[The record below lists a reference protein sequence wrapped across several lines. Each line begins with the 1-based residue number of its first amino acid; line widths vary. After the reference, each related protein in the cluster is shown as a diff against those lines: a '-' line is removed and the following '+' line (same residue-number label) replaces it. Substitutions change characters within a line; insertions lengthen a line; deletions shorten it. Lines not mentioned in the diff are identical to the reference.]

1 MIGNQ
6 PIDLYARAI
15 SDEKQHAVL
24 DGASAGTYKRY
35 QVLHNDYPDPDRLRK
50 LAASIKD
57 HTLHHLDEYL
67 AKAEQAMTSRGVKVH
82 FASTGED
89 ACQTILTILQGH
101 GVTRLTKSKSM
112 AAEEI
117 HLNPFLIE
125 NGIECLESDLGEFII
140 QLDDDVPSH
149 IVKPIIHKNRREIAK
164 TFMREGIAAD
174 YNDDPETITRRART
188 YLREKY
194 MLAEAGITGAN
205 FVCCDSGRMLLV
217 TNEGNSR
224 FGMAP
229 VPVHIALVGIEK
241 LIPREKDLAV
251 FLNLLGRS
259 ATGQQLTV
267 YTEFISGPRSANQ
280 PDGPEHMHVVFLDN
294 GRSDVLASNCREI
307 LRCIRCGACQNV
319 CPVYRQ
325 ASGHAYRSTYG
336 GPVGAVLSPLL
347 FGDRFPELAD
357 LPKAS
362 SLCGACNEV
371 CPVDIPI
378 PDLLLRL
385 RDKAKRE
392 GVHSPA
398 AIPMA
403 PFATLAT
410 SPSLWRTAMTMSKA
424 MNHLPIDVAPIK
436 PLQDWLGQRTLPEFH
451 GGDFRKWF
459 KGHKTSKHPHNQSH
473 ET

>member
-6 PIDLYARAI
+6 PIDLYARSI
-15 SDEKQHAVL
+15 PDEKQHAVS
-24 DGASAGTYKRY
+24 DGTSSGTEKRY
-35 QVLHNDYPDPDRLRK
+35 QVLHRDYQDPDALRK
-50 LAASIKD
+50 IAAAIKD
-57 HTLHHLDEYL
+57 HTLHHLGDYL
-67 AKAEQAMTSRGVKVH
+67 AKAEEALESRGVNVH
-82 FASTGED
+82 FAATGED
-89 ACQTILTILQGH
+89 ARQTILSILKGH
-101 GVTRLTKSKSM
+101 GVTSLTKSKSM

-117 HLNPFLIE
+117 HLNPFLID
-125 NGIECLESDLGEFII
+125 NGVECLESDLGEFII
-140 QLDDDVPSH
+140 QLDDDIPSH
-149 IVKPIIHKNRREIAK
+149 IVKPVIHKNRREIAN
-164 TFMREGIAAD
+164 TFLREGIAKD
-174 YNDDPETITRRART
+174 YNDDPQTITRRARA
-188 YLREKY
+188 YLRGKY
-194 MLAEAGITGAN
+194 MQAGACITGAN
-205 FVCCDSGRMLLV
+205 FVCADSGRMLLV

-241 LIPREKDLAV
+241 LIPRERDLAV

-259 ATGQQLTV
+259 ATAQQLTV
-267 YTEFISGPRSANQ
+267 YTEFINGPRSANQ
-280 PDGPEHMHVVFLDN
+280 PDGPEHMHVVFMDN
-294 GRSDVLASNCREI
+294 GRTDVLASNCREI

-325 ASGHAYRSTYG
+325 ASGHAYRATYG

-385 RDKAKRE
+385 RGKAKRE
-392 GVHSPA
+392 HIHSPA

-410 SPSLWRTAMTMSKA
+410 TPSLWRSAMTLSNA
-424 MNHLPIDVAPIK
+424 MNHIPYQITPIK
-436 PLQDWLGQRTLPEFH
+436 PLQDWLDQRTLPDFH

-459 KGHKTSKHPHNQSH
+459 RARKKKC
-473 ET
+473 

>member
-1 MIGNQ
+1 MVTHQ
-6 PIDLYARAI
+6 PIDLYARNI
-15 SDEKQHAVL
+15 TDEKQASVI
-24 DGASAGTYKRY
+24 DGSSSGTEKRY
-35 QVLHNDYPDPDRLRK
+35 QVLNADYENPNALRK
-50 LAASIKD
+50 LAGAIKD
-57 HTLHHLDEYL
+57 HTLHHLGTYL
-67 AKAEQAMTSRGVKVH
+67 AKAEKSLTDRGVNVH
-82 FASTGED
+82 YAATDED
-89 ACQTILTILQGH
+89 ARQTILSILRSH
-101 GVTRLTKSKSM
+101 EVTRLTKSKSM

-140 QLDDDVPSH
+140 QLDGDEPSH
-149 IVKPIIHKNRREIAK
+149 IVKPIIHKNRREIAR
-164 TFMREGIAAD
+164 TFLREGIGGD
-174 YNDDPETITRRART
+174 YNDDPETITRRARVH
-188 YLREKY
+188 LREKY
-194 MLAEAGITGAN
+194 MLAQAGITGAN
-205 FVCCDSGRMLLV
+205 FVCADTGRLALV

-241 LIPREKDLAV
+241 VIPEEKDLAV

-267 YTEFISGPRSANQ
+267 YTEFINGPRSPNQ
-280 PDGPEHMHVVFLDN
+280 PDGPDHMHVVFMDN
-294 GRSDVLASNCREI
+294 GRTDVLASNCREI

-392 GVHSPA
+392 SVPSAG
-398 AIPMA
+398 AIPMS

-424 MNHLPIDVAPIK
+424 MNHLPIEVAPVK
-436 PLQDWLGQRTLPEFH
+436 PLQEWLGQRTLPEWR

-459 KGHKTSKHPHNQSH
+459 KNRKN
-473 ET
+473 

>member
-6 PIDLYARAI
+6 LIDLYAREI
-15 SDEKQHAVL
+15 SDEKQHSVL
-24 DGASAGTYKRY
+24 GGASSGTEKRY
-35 QVLHNDYPDPDRLRK
+35 KVLHQDYQDPDALRK

-57 HTLHHLDEYL
+57 HTLHHLDDYL
-67 AKAEQAMTSRGVKVH
+67 AKAEQALVSRGVNVH
-82 FASTGED
+82 FAATGDD
-89 ACQTILTILQGH
+89 AKQTILDILRGH
-101 GVTRLTKSKSM
+101 GVTSLTKSKSM

-140 QLDDDVPSH
+140 QLDDDIPSH
-149 IVKPIIHKNRREIAK
+149 IVKPIIHKNRREIAR
-164 TFMREGIAAD
+164 TFQREGIAAD
-174 YNDDPETITRRART
+174 YNDDPETITRRARV
-188 YLREKY
+188 YFREKY
-194 MLAEAGITGAN
+194 LKAQAGITGAN
-205 FVCCDSGRMLLV
+205 FVCADTGRMLLV

-229 VPVHIALVGIEK
+229 VPIHIALVGIEK
-241 LIPREKDLAV
+241 IIPREKDLSV

-267 YTEFISGPRSANQ
+267 YTEFINGPKSANQ
-280 PDGPEHMHVVFLDN
+280 PDGPEHMHVVFMDN
-294 GRSDVLASNCREI
+294 GRTDVLASNCREI

-385 RDKAKRE
+385 RDKAHRE
-392 GVHSPA
+392 HVHSPA

-424 MNHLPIDVAPIK
+424 MNHLPIQVAPIK
-436 PLQDWLGQRTLPEFH
+436 PLQDWLGQRTLPQSH
-451 GGDFRKWF
+451 GGDFRKLYKSRK
-459 KGHKTSKHPHNQSH
+459 KG
-473 ET
+473 

>member
-6 PIDLYARAI
+6 LIDEYARNI
-15 SDEKQHAVL
+15 SDEKQHSVIS
-24 DGASAGTYKRY
+24 GAAAGTEKRY
-35 QVLHNDYPDPDRLRK
+35 QVLHKDYPDPDAIRK

-57 HTLHHLDEYL
+57 HTLHHLGDYL
-67 AKAEQAMTSRGVKVH
+67 AKAEEALTTRGVKVH
-82 FASTGED
+82 FASSDED
-89 ACQTILTILQGH
+89 ARQTILSILQGH
-101 GVTRLTKSKSM
+101 GVTQLTKSKSM

-125 NGIECLESDLGEFII
+125 NGVECLESDLGEFII
-140 QLDDDVPSH
+140 QLDDDEPSH
-149 IVKPIIHKNRREIAK
+149 IVKPIIHKNRREIAE
-164 TFMREGIAAD
+164 TFLREGIAVD
-174 YNDDPETITRRART
+174 YNDDPETITRRARVH
-188 YLREKY
+188 LREKY
-194 MLAEAGITGAN
+194 MKAQAGITGGN
-205 FVCCDSGRMLLV
+205 FVCADTGRVALV

-229 VPVHIALVGIEK
+229 VGVHIALIGIEK
-241 LIPREKDLAV
+241 IIPQEKDLAV

-267 YTEFISGPRSANQ
+267 YTEFINGPKSTKQ

-294 GRSDVLASNCREI
+294 GRTDVLASNCKEI

-336 GPVGAVLSPLL
+336 GPVGAVLSPIL
-347 FGDRFPELAD
+347 FGSRFPELAD

-385 RDKAKRE
+385 RDKAHRE
-392 GVHSPA
+392 HIHSPA
-398 AIPMA
+398 AIPMS

-424 MNHLPIDVAPIK
+424 MNHLPIQVAPIK
-436 PLQDWLGQRTLPEFH
+436 PLQDWLGQRTLPESH
-451 GGDFRKWF
+451 GGDFRKWY
-459 KGHKTSKHPHNQSH
+459 KGRKK
-473 ET
+473 E

>member
-1 MIGNQ
+1 MIDHQ
-6 PIDLYARAI
+6 LIDTYAREI
-15 SDEKQHAVL
+15 SDEKQTSVITGSA
-24 DGASAGTYKRY
+24 ASTDKRY
-35 QVLHNDYPDPDRLRK
+35 TILFKDYEDPDALRQ
-50 LAASIKD
+50 LAGKIKD
-57 HTLHHLDEYL
+57 HTLHHLDRYL
-67 AKAEQAMTSRGVKVH
+67 EQAEASLRRNGVQVH
-82 FASTGED
+82 FADTGDD
-89 ACQTILTILQGH
+89 AKAAILSILRERGI
-101 GVTRLTKSKSM
+101 TRLTKSKSM

-117 HLNPFLIE
+117 HLNPYLIE
-125 NGIECLESDLGEFII
+125 NGVECLESDLGEFII

-149 IVKPIIHKNRREIAK
+149 IVRPIIHKNRREIAR
-164 TFMREGIAAD
+164 TFQREGIAAD
-174 YNDDPETITRRART
+174 YNDDPATITHRARG
-188 YLREKY
+188 YLRDKY
-194 MLAEAGITGAN
+194 MQAEAVITGGN
-205 FVCCDSGRMLLV
+205 FISAESGRLVLV

-229 VPVHIALVGIEK
+229 SRVHIALVGIEK
-241 LIPREKDLAV
+241 LVPTDRDLGL

-267 YTEFISGPRSANQ
+267 YTEFVAGPKDDRQPSGP
-280 PDGPEHMHVVFLDN
+280 EEMHVVFLNN
-294 GRSDVLASNCREI
+294 GRTDVLESNCREI
-307 LRCIRCGACQNV
+307 LRCIRCSACQNV

-347 FGDRFPELAD
+347 FGDQFPDLAD

-392 GVHSPA
+392 HIHSPGA
-398 AIPMA
+398 PPMS

-424 MNHLPIDVAPIK
+424 MNHLPIQVAPVK
-436 PLQDWLGQRTLPEFH
+436 PLQEWLGQRTLPEWR
-451 GGDFRKWF
+451 GGDFRKWM
-459 KGHKTSKHPHNQSH
+459 KARAAK
-473 ET
+473 

>member
-6 PIDLYARAI
+6 LIDLYARTI
-15 SDEKQHAVL
+15 SDEKQHSVS
-24 DGASAGTYKRY
+24 DGSAAGTEKRY
-35 QVLHNDYPDPDRLRK
+35 QILHKDYQDPDALRK

-57 HTLHHLDEYL
+57 HTLHHLGDYL
-67 AKAEQAMTSRGVKVH
+67 AKSEQALVSRGVNVH
-82 FASTGED
+82 FAATDED
-89 ACQTILTILQGH
+89 ARQTILTILKDH
-101 GVTRLTKSKSM
+101 GVTQLTKSKSM

-125 NGIECLESDLGEFII
+125 NGVECLESDLGEFII
-140 QLDDDVPSH
+140 QLDDDIPSH
-149 IVKPIIHKNRREIAK
+149 IVKPIIHKNRREIAN
-164 TFMREGIAAD
+164 TFLREGIAAD
-174 YNDDPETITRRART
+174 YNDDPGTITRRART

-194 MLAEAGITGAN
+194 MQAQACITGAN
-205 FVCCDSGRMLLV
+205 FVCADTGRMLLV

-229 VPVHIALVGIEK
+229 APVHIALVGIEK
-241 LIPREKDLAV
+241 IIPREKDLAI

-267 YTEFISGPRSANQ
+267 YTEFINGPRSENQ
-280 PDGPEHMHVVFLDN
+280 PDGPEHMHVVFMDN
-294 GRSDVLASNCREI
+294 GRTDVLASNCREI

-347 FGDRFPELAD
+347 FGSRFPELAD

-385 RDKAKRE
+385 RDKAHKE
-392 GVHSPA
+392 HVHSPA
-398 AIPMA
+398 AIPMS
-403 PFATLAT
+403 PFAMLAT

-424 MNHLPIDVAPIK
+424 MNHLPIQVAPIK
-436 PLQDWLGQRTLPEFH
+436 PLQDWLGQRTLPESR

-459 KGHKTSKHPHNQSH
+459 KAHRKS
-473 ET
+473 

>member
-1 MIGNQ
+1 MAQ
-6 PIDLYARAI
+6 QIDQYARDI
-15 SDEKQHAVL
+15 SDEKQHSVI
-24 DGASAGTYKRY
+24 DGSTKGTDKRY
-35 QVLHNDYPDPDRLRK
+35 SVLFNDYEDPNSLRK
-50 LAASIKD
+50 LAGAIKD

-67 AKAEQAMTSRGVKVH
+67 EKAEKALTSRGVHVH
-82 FASTGED
+82 FASTDED
-89 ACQTILTILQGH
+89 ACQAILKILQEH
-101 GVTRLTKSKSM
+101 EVNQLTKSKSM

-140 QLDDDVPSH
+140 QLDGDEPSH
-149 IVKPIIHKNRREIAK
+149 IVKPIIHKNRRGIAN
-164 TFMREGIAAD
+164 TFLREGIAPD
-174 YNDDPETITRRART
+174 YNDDPETITRRARVH
-188 YLREKY
+188 LREKY
-194 MLAEAGITGAN
+194 MVAEAGITGAN
-205 FVCCDSGRMLLV
+205 FVCADTGRLVLV

-229 VPVHIALVGIEK
+229 VKLHIALVGIEK
-241 LIPREKDLAV
+241 VIPQERDLSV

-267 YTEFISGPRSANQ
+267 YTEFINGPKSENQ
-280 PDGPEHMHVVFLDN
+280 PDGPEHMHVVFMDN
-294 GRSDVLASNCREI
+294 GRTDVLASNCREI
-307 LRCIRCGACQNV
+307 LRCIRCSACQNV

-325 ASGHAYRSTYG
+325 ASGHAYRSVYG
-336 GPVGAVLSPLL
+336 GPIGAVLSPIL
-347 FGDRFPELAD
+347 FGKRFPELAD

-392 GVHSPA
+392 EVPSEG
-398 AIPMA
+398 AIPMS

-424 MNHLPIDVAPIK
+424 MNHLPIQVAPIK
-436 PLQDWLGQRTLPEFH
+436 PLQDWLGQRTLPESH
-451 GGDFRKWF
+451 GGDFRKWL
-459 KGHKTSKHPHNQSH
+459 KARRK
-473 ET
+473 

>member
-1 MIGNQ
+1 MVTHQ
-6 PIDLYARAI
+6 PIDLYARNI
-15 SDEKQHAVL
+15 TDEKQTSVI
-24 DGASAGTYKRY
+24 DGSSSGTEKRFK
-35 QVLHNDYPDPDRLRK
+35 VLHEDYADPDALRRL
-50 LAASIKD
+50 AGAIKD
-57 HTLHHLDEYL
+57 HTLHHLGGYL
-67 AKAEQAMTSRGVKVH
+67 EKAEKALVGRGVSVH
-82 FASTGED
+82 FAATDED
-89 ACQTILTILQGH
+89 ARQTILSILRGH
-101 GVTRLTKSKSM
+101 GVKRLTKSKSM

-140 QLDDDVPSH
+140 QLDGDEPSH
-149 IVKPIIHKNRREIAK
+149 IVKPIIHKNRREIAR
-164 TFMREGIAAD
+164 TFLREGVAAD
-174 YNDDPETITRRART
+174 YNDDPETITRRARVH
-188 YLREKY
+188 LRQKY
-194 MLAEAGITGAN
+194 MEAEAGITGAN
-205 FVCCDSGRMLLV
+205 FVCADSGRLVLV

-241 LIPREKDLAV
+241 VIPQERDLAV

-267 YTEFISGPRSANQ
+267 YTEFINGPRSSGQ
-280 PDGPEHMHVVFLDN
+280 PDGPEHMHVVFMDN
-294 GRSDVLASNCREI
+294 GRTDVLASNCREI

-392 GVHSPA
+392 SVPSAG
-398 AIPMA
+398 AIPMS

-424 MNHLPIDVAPIK
+424 MNHLPVEVAPVK
-436 PLQDWLGQRTLPEFH
+436 PLQDWLGQRTLPEWR
-451 GGDFRKWF
+451 GGDFRKWL
-459 KGHKTSKHPHNQSH
+459 KNRKR
-473 ET
+473 

>member
-6 PIDLYARAI
+6 LIDEYARNI
-15 SDEKQHAVL
+15 SDEKQHSVIS
-24 DGASAGTYKRY
+24 GAAAGTEKRY
-35 QVLHNDYPDPDRLRK
+35 QVLHKDYPDPDAIRK

-57 HTLHHLDEYL
+57 HTLHHLGDYL
-67 AKAEQAMTSRGVKVH
+67 AKAEEALTTRGVKVH
-82 FASTGED
+82 FASSDED
-89 ACQTILTILQGH
+89 ARQTILSILQGH
-101 GVTRLTKSKSM
+101 GVTQLTKSKSM

-125 NGIECLESDLGEFII
+125 NGVECLESDLGEFII
-140 QLDDDVPSH
+140 QLDDDEPSH
-149 IVKPIIHKNRREIAK
+149 IVKPIIHKNRREIAE
-164 TFMREGIAAD
+164 TFLREGIAVD
-174 YNDDPETITRRART
+174 YNDDPETITRRARVH
-188 YLREKY
+188 LREKY
-194 MLAEAGITGAN
+194 MKAQAGITGGN
-205 FVCCDSGRMLLV
+205 FVCADTGRVALV

-229 VPVHIALVGIEK
+229 VGVHIALIGIEK
-241 LIPREKDLAV
+241 IIPQEKDLAV

-267 YTEFISGPRSANQ
+267 YTEFINGPKSTNQ

-294 GRSDVLASNCREI
+294 GRTDVLASNCKEI

-336 GPVGAVLSPLL
+336 GPVGAVLSPIL
-347 FGDRFPELAD
+347 FGSRFPELAD

-385 RDKAKRE
+385 RDKAHRE
-392 GVHSPA
+392 HIHSPA
-398 AIPMA
+398 AIPMS

-424 MNHLPIDVAPIK
+424 MNHLPIQVAPIK
-436 PLQDWLGQRTLPEFH
+436 PLQDWLGQRTLPESH
-451 GGDFRKWF
+451 GGDFRKWY
-459 KGHKTSKHPHNQSH
+459 KGRKK
-473 ET
+473 E

>member
-1 MIGNQ
+1 MTGIQ
-6 PIDLYARAI
+6 PIELYARRI
-15 SDEKQHAVL
+15 SDEKQASVM
-24 DGASAGTYKRY
+24 DGSSSGTEKR
-35 QVLHNDYPDPDRLRK
+35 QHILHQDYDDPDALRRL
-50 LAASIKD
+50 AGAIKD
-57 HTLHHLDEYL
+57 HTLHHLGDYL
-67 AKAEQAMTSRGVKVH
+67 AKAEQALTDRGVSVH
-82 FASTGED
+82 FAATD
-89 ACQTILTILQGH
+89 ADARQTILEILRGH
-101 GVTRLTKSKSM
+101 GVHRLTKSKSM

-125 NGIECLESDLGEFII
+125 NGIECLESDLGEFIV
-140 QLDDDVPSH
+140 QLDGDEPSH
-149 IVKPIIHKNRREIAK
+149 IVKPIIHKNRREIAR
-164 TFMREGIAAD
+164 TFLREGIGGD
-174 YNDDPETITRRART
+174 YNDDPEVITRRARVH
-188 YLREKY
+188 LRGKY
-194 MLAEAGITGAN
+194 MEAEAGITGAN
-205 FVCCDSGRMLLV
+205 FVCADSGRLVLV

-241 LIPREKDLAV
+241 IIPRERDLAV

-267 YTEFISGPRSANQ
+267 YTEFINGPRASGQ

-294 GRSDVLASNCREI
+294 GRTEVLASECAEI

-319 CPVYRQ
+319 CPIYRQ

-336 GPVGAVLSPLL
+336 GPVGAVLSPIL
-347 FGDRFPELAD
+347 FGKRFSELAD

-362 SLCGACNEV
+362 TLCGACNEV

-392 GVHSPA
+392 AVPSAA

-424 MNHLPIDVAPIK
+424 MNHLPVDVAPVR
-436 PLQDWLGQRTLPEFH
+436 PLRDWLGQRTLPEWR
-451 GGDFRKWF
+451 GGDFRKWL
-459 KGHKTSKHPHNQSH
+459 SKRQKRG
-473 ET
+473 

>member
-1 MIGNQ
+1 MIGTQ
-6 PIDLYARAI
+6 LIDDYARNI
-15 SDEKQHAVL
+15 SDEKQQSVITGSA
-24 DGASAGTYKRY
+24 AGTNKRY
-35 QVLHNDYPDPDRLRK
+35 QVLHKDYPDPDAIRK

-57 HTLHHLDEYL
+57 HTLHHLGEYL
-67 AKAEQAMTSRGVKVH
+67 AKAEQALVSRGVNVH
-82 FASTGED
+82 FASTDED
-89 ACQTILTILQGH
+89 ARQTILSILQGH
-101 GVTRLTKSKSM
+101 GVTQLTKSKSM

-125 NGIECLESDLGEFII
+125 NGVECLESDLGEFII
-140 QLDDDVPSH
+140 QLDNDEPSH
-149 IVKPIIHKNRREIAK
+149 IVKPIIHKNRREIAE
-164 TFMREGIAAD
+164 TFQREGIAAD
-174 YNDDPETITRRART
+174 YNDDPETITRRARV

-194 MLAEAGITGAN
+194 MQAQAGITGGN
-205 FVCCDSGRMLLV
+205 FVCADTGRVALV

-229 VPVHIALVGIEK
+229 VGVHIALIGIEK
-241 LIPREKDLAV
+241 IIPQEKDLAV

-267 YTEFISGPRSANQ
+267 YTEFINGPKSANQ
-280 PDGPEHMHVVFLDN
+280 PDGPEHMHVVFMDN
-294 GRSDVLASNCREI
+294 GRTDVLASNCKEI

-336 GPVGAVLSPLL
+336 GPVGAVLSPIL
-347 FGDRFPELAD
+347 FGSRFPELAD

-385 RDKAKRE
+385 RDKAHRE
-392 GVHSPA
+392 HIHSPA
-398 AIPMA
+398 AIPMS

-424 MNHLPIDVAPIK
+424 MNHLPIQVAPIK
-436 PLQDWLGQRTLPEFH
+436 PLQDWLGQRTLPDSH
-451 GGDFRKWF
+451 GGDFRKWY
-459 KGHKTSKHPHNQSH
+459 KGRKKG
-473 ET
+473 

>member
-1 MIGNQ
+1 MIGIQ
-6 PIDLYARAI
+6 PIDLYARRI
-15 SDEKQHAVL
+15 SDEKQHSVI
-24 DGASAGTYKRY
+24 DGSAAGTDKRY
-35 QVLHNDYPDPDRLRK
+35 YVLHKDYPDPDALRR

-57 HTLHHLDEYL
+57 HTLHHLGDYL
-67 AKAEQAMTSRGVKVH
+67 EQAEKSLTARGVVVH
-82 FASTGED
+82 YASTDED
-89 ACQTILTILQGH
+89 ARQTILSILRDHQ
-101 GVTRLTKSKSM
+101 VTQLTKSKSM

-125 NGIECLESDLGEFII
+125 NGVECLESDLGEFII
-140 QLDDDVPSH
+140 QLDNDEPSH
-149 IVKPIIHKNRREIAK
+149 IVKPIIHKNRRDIAK
-164 TFMREGIAAD
+164 TFLREGIAAD
-174 YNDDPETITRRART
+174 YNDDPETITRRARV
-188 YLREKY
+188 YLRQKY
-194 MLAEAGITGAN
+194 MEAQAVITGAN
-205 FVCCDSGRMLLV
+205 FVCADSGRMVLA

-229 VPVHIALVGIEK
+229 VPLHIALVGIEK
-241 LIPREKDLAV
+241 IIPQERDLGV

-267 YTEFISGPRSANQ
+267 YTEFINGPRSANQ
-280 PDGPEHMHVVFLDN
+280 PDGPEHMHVVFMDN
-294 GRSDVLASNCREI
+294 GRTDVLASNCKEI

-336 GPVGAVLSPLL
+336 GPVGAVLSPIL
-347 FGDRFPELAD
+347 FGSRFPELAD

-385 RDKAKRE
+385 RDKAKKE
-392 GVHSPA
+392 SIPSAG
-398 AIPMA
+398 AIPMS

-410 SPSLWRTAMTMSKA
+410 SPSLWRTAINMSKA
-424 MNHLPIDVAPIK
+424 MNHLPIQVAPIK
-436 PLQDWLGQRTLPEFH
+436 PLQDWLGQRTLPEWH
-451 GGDFRKWF
+451 GGDFRKWM
-459 KGHKTSKHPHNQSH
+459 KKRQKN
-473 ET
+473 

>member
-6 PIDLYARAI
+6 PIDLYARTI
-15 SDEKQHAVL
+15 SDEKQASVL
-24 DGASAGTYKRY
+24 DGSSKGTEKRY
-35 QVLHNDYPDPDRLRK
+35 QVLHRDYAAPDALRK
-50 LAASIKD
+50 LAGAIKD
-57 HTLHHLDEYL
+57 HTLHHLGDYL
-67 AKAEQAMTSRGVKVH
+67 AKAEQALVSRGVQVH
-82 FASTGED
+82 FAATGDD
-89 ACQTILTILQGH
+89 AKQAILSILQSH
-101 GVTRLTKSKSM
+101 GVTRLTKAKSM

-140 QLDDDVPSH
+140 QLDDDIPSH

-164 TFMREGIAAD
+164 TFLREGIAAD
-174 YNDDPETITRRART
+174 YNDDPETITRRARV

-194 MLAEAGITGAN
+194 MRAEAGITGAN
-205 FVCCDSGRMLLV
+205 FVCADTGRMLLV

-229 VPVHIALVGIEK
+229 APVHIALVGIEK
-241 LIPREKDLAV
+241 VIPREQDLAV

-267 YTEFISGPRSANQ
+267 YTEFINGPRAAGQ
-280 PDGPEHMHVVFLDN
+280 PDGPEHMHVVFMDN
-294 GRSDVLASNCREI
+294 GRSEVLASNCREI

-385 RDKAKRE
+385 RDKAKRDH
-392 GVHSPA
+392 VHSPA
-398 AIPMA
+398 AIPMS
-403 PFATLAT
+403 PFAVLAT

-424 MNHLPIDVAPIK
+424 MNHLPIQVAPIK

-451 GGDFRKWF
+451 GGDFRKWYGSRG
-459 KGHKTSKHPHNQSH
+459 KN
-473 ET
+473 

>member
-1 MIGNQ
+1 MPQ
-6 PIDLYARAI
+6 QIDQYARDI
-15 SDEKQHAVL
+15 SDEKQHSVI
-24 DGASAGTYKRY
+24 DGSSKGTDKRY
-35 QVLHNDYPDPDRLRK
+35 SVLFHDYEDPNSLRK
-50 LAASIKD
+50 LAGAIKD

-67 AKAEQAMTSRGVKVH
+67 EKAEHALTERGVNVH
-82 FASTGED
+82 YASTDED
-89 ACQTILTILQGH
+89 ARQAILGILQQH
-101 GVTRLTKSKSM
+101 GVKQLTKSKSM

-140 QLDDDVPSH
+140 QLDGDEPSH
-149 IVKPIIHKNRREIAK
+149 IVKPIIHKNRRGIAN
-164 TFMREGIAAD
+164 TFLREGIAPD
-174 YNDDPETITRRART
+174 YNDDPETITRRARVH
-188 YLREKY
+188 LREKY
-194 MLAEAGITGAN
+194 MVAEAGITGAN
-205 FVCCDSGRMLLV
+205 FVCSDTGRLVLV

-229 VPVHIALVGIEK
+229 VNVHIALVGIEK
-241 LIPREKDLAV
+241 VIPQERDLSV

-267 YTEFISGPRSANQ
+267 YTEFINGPKSENQ
-280 PDGPEHMHVVFLDN
+280 PDGPEHMHVVFMDN
-294 GRSDVLASNCREI
+294 GRTDVLASNCREI
-307 LRCIRCGACQNV
+307 LRCIRCSACQNV

-325 ASGHAYRSTYG
+325 ASGHAYRSVYG
-336 GPVGAVLSPLL
+336 GPIGAVLSPIL
-347 FGDRFPELAD
+347 FGKRFPELAD

-392 GVHSPA
+392 EIPSEG
-398 AIPMA
+398 AIPMT

-424 MNHLPIDVAPIK
+424 MNHLPIQVAPIK
-436 PLQDWLGQRTLPEFH
+436 PLQDWLGQRTLPESH
-451 GGDFRKWF
+451 GGDFRKWL
-459 KGHKTSKHPHNQSH
+459 KARNK
-473 ET
+473 

>member
-1 MIGNQ
+1 MAQ
-6 PIDLYARAI
+6 QIDQYARDI
-15 SDEKQHAVL
+15 SDEKQHSVI
-24 DGASAGTYKRY
+24 DGSSKGTDKRY
-35 QVLHNDYPDPDRLRK
+35 SVLFHDYKDPNSLRK
-50 LAASIKD
+50 LAGSIKD

-67 AKAEQAMTSRGVKVH
+67 EKAEQALTQRGVNVH
-82 FASTGED
+82 YASTDED
-89 ACQTILTILQGH
+89 ARQAILSILREH
-101 GVTRLTKSKSM
+101 GVTQLTKSKSM

-125 NGIECLESDLGEFII
+125 NGIACLESDLGEFII
-140 QLDDDVPSH
+140 QLDGDEPSH
-149 IVKPIIHKNRREIAK
+149 IVKPIIHKNRRGIAN
-164 TFMREGIAAD
+164 TFLREGIAPD
-174 YNDDPETITRRART
+174 YNDDPETITRRARVH
-188 YLREKY
+188 LRGKY
-194 MLAEAGITGAN
+194 MEAEAGITGAN
-205 FVCCDSGRMLLV
+205 FVCADTGRLVLV

-229 VPVHIALVGIEK
+229 VKLHIALVGIEK
-241 LIPREKDLAV
+241 IIPQERDLSV

-267 YTEFISGPRSANQ
+267 YTEFINGPKSENQ
-280 PDGPEHMHVVFLDN
+280 PDGPEHMHVVFMDN
-294 GRSDVLASNCREI
+294 GRTDVLASNCREI
-307 LRCIRCGACQNV
+307 LRCIRCSACQNV

-325 ASGHAYRSTYG
+325 ASGHAYRSVYG
-336 GPVGAVLSPLL
+336 GPIGAVLSPIL
-347 FGDRFPELAD
+347 FGKRFPELAD

-392 GVHSPA
+392 EVPSEG
-398 AIPMA
+398 AIPMS

-424 MNHLPIDVAPIK
+424 MNHLPIQVAPIK
-436 PLQDWLGQRTLPEFH
+436 PLQDWLGQRTLPESH
-451 GGDFRKWF
+451 GGEFRKWL
-459 KGHKTSKHPHNQSH
+459 KARRK
-473 ET
+473 

>member
-1 MIGNQ
+1 MIGIQ
-6 PIDLYARAI
+6 PIDQYARDI
-15 SDEKQHAVL
+15 SDEKQHSVI
-24 DGASAGTYKRY
+24 DGSAAGTDKRY
-35 QVLHNDYPDPDRLRK
+35 HVLHQDYPDPDALRK
-50 LAASIKD
+50 LAAAIKD
-57 HTLHHLDEYL
+57 HTLHHLGDYL
-67 AKAEQAMTSRGVKVH
+67 AKAEQALTSRGVHVH
-82 FASTGED
+82 YAATDED
-89 ACQTILTILQGH
+89 ARQAILSILRGH

-125 NGIECLESDLGEFII
+125 NGVECLESDLGEFII
-140 QLDDDVPSH
+140 QLDGDEPSH
-149 IVKPIIHKNRREIAK
+149 IVKPIIHKNRRDIAK
-164 TFMREGIAAD
+164 TFQREGISTD
-174 YNDDPETITRRART
+174 YNDDPEAITRRARV
-188 YLREKY
+188 YLRTKY
-194 MLAEAGITGAN
+194 MEAQAGITGAN
-205 FVCCDSGRMLLV
+205 FVCADTGRLAIA

-241 LIPREKDLAV
+241 IIPQEKDLAV

-267 YTEFISGPRSANQ
+267 YTEFINGPRSANQ
-280 PDGPEHMHVVFLDN
+280 PDGPEHMHVVFMDN
-294 GRSDVLASNCREI
+294 GRTDVLASNCKEI

-319 CPVYRQ
+319 CPIYRQ

-336 GPVGAVLSPLL
+336 GPIGAVLSPIL
-347 FGDRFPELAD
+347 FGSRFPELAD

-362 SLCGACNEV
+362 TLCGACNEV

-392 GVHSPA
+392 EIPSAG
-398 AIPMA
+398 AIPMS
-403 PFATLAT
+403 PFAVLAT

-424 MNHLPIDVAPIK
+424 MNHLPIQVAPIK
-436 PLQDWLGQRTLPEFH
+436 PLQDWLGQRTLPKSH
-451 GGDFRKWF
+451 GGDFRKWM
-459 KGHKTSKHPHNQSH
+459 KGRKNVNS
-473 ET
+473 

>member
-1 MIGNQ
+1 MIGTQ
-6 PIDLYARAI
+6 LIDQYAKDI
-15 SDEKQHAVL
+15 TDEKQHSVIN
-24 DGASAGTYKRY
+24 GAAAGTDKRY
-35 QVLHNDYPDPDRLRK
+35 QVLHKDYPDPDAIRK

-57 HTLHHLDEYL
+57 HTLHHLGDYL
-67 AKAEQAMTSRGVKVH
+67 AKAEQALVSRGVNVH
-82 FASTGED
+82 FAATDED
-89 ACQTILTILQGH
+89 ARQTILSILRGH
-101 GVTRLTKSKSM
+101 GVTQLTKSKSM

-125 NGIECLESDLGEFII
+125 NGVECLESDLGEFII
-140 QLDDDVPSH
+140 QLDDDEPSH
-149 IVKPIIHKNRREIAK
+149 IVKPIIHKNRRGIAE
-164 TFMREGIAAD
+164 TFLREGISKE
-174 YNDDPETITRRART
+174 YNDDPETITRQARVH
-188 YLREKY
+188 LREKY
-194 MLAEAGITGAN
+194 MVAEAGITGAN
-205 FVCCDSGRMLLV
+205 FVCADTGRLALI

-229 VPVHIALVGIEK
+229 VQVHIALVGIEK
-241 LIPREKDLAV
+241 IIPQEKDLAV

-267 YTEFISGPRSANQ
+267 YTEFINGPRSANQ
-280 PDGPEHMHVVFLDN
+280 PDGPEHMHVVFMDN
-294 GRSDVLASNCREI
+294 GRTDVLASNCKEI

-325 ASGHAYRSTYG
+325 ASGHAYRSPYG

-347 FGDRFPELAD
+347 FGSRFPEFAD

-385 RDKAKRE
+385 RDKAHRE
-392 GVHSPA
+392 HVHSPA
-398 AIPMA
+398 AIPMS
-403 PFATLAT
+403 PFAVLAT

-424 MNHLPIDVAPIK
+424 MNHLPIQVAPIK
-436 PLQDWLGQRTLPEFH
+436 PLQDWLGQRTLPDSH
-451 GGDFRKWF
+451 GGDFRKWL
-459 KGHKTSKHPHNQSH
+459 KNRKKTHTP
-473 ET
+473 

>member
-1 MIGNQ
+1 MIGIQ
-6 PIDLYARAI
+6 PIDQYARDI
-15 SDEKQHAVL
+15 SDEKQQSVI
-24 DGASAGTYKRY
+24 GGSSAGTEKRFY
-35 QVLHNDYPDPDRLRK
+35 VLHKDYPDPDKLRK
-50 LAASIKD
+50 LAGAIKD
-57 HTLHHLDEYL
+57 HTLHHLGEYL
-67 AKAEQAMTSRGVKVH
+67 EKSERALTDRGVKVH
-82 FASTGED
+82 FASTDED
-89 ACQTILTILQGH
+89 ARQTILSILREH
-101 GVTRLTKSKSM
+101 AVTSLTKSKSM

-125 NGIECLESDLGEFII
+125 NGVECLESDLGEFII
-140 QLDDDVPSH
+140 QLDGDEPSH
-149 IVKPIIHKNRREIAK
+149 IVKPIIHKNRRGIAE
-164 TFMREGIAAD
+164 TFLREGIAPD

-188 YLREKY
+188 HLREKY
-194 MLAEAGITGAN
+194 MQAGAVITGAN
-205 FVCCDSGRMLLV
+205 FVCADTGRIMIA

-229 VPVHIALVGIEK
+229 VPLHIALVGIEK
-241 LIPREKDLAV
+241 VIPEEKDLAV

-267 YTEFISGPRSANQ
+267 YNEFINGPRSAGQ
-280 PDGPEHMHVVFLDN
+280 PDGPEHMHVVFMDN
-294 GRSDVLASNCREI
+294 GRTDVLASNCREI

-336 GPVGAVLSPLL
+336 GPVGAVLSPIL

-385 RDKAKRE
+385 RDKAYRE
-392 GVHSPA
+392 EIPSAG
-398 AIPMA
+398 AIPMS

-410 SPSLWRTAMTMSKA
+410 SPSLWRTAMSMSKA
-424 MNHLPIDVAPIK
+424 MNHLPIQVAPVK
-436 PLQDWLGQRTLPEFH
+436 PLQDWLGQRTLPAWH
-451 GGDFRKWF
+451 GGDFRKWM
-459 KGHKTSKHPHNQSH
+459 KSRK
-473 ET
+473 